1 MGLTRIR
8 AEQISDIDYK
18 QAVRVITLSDVTLSG
33 GAPATVDGVNLST
46 GNRVLVAGQSTGSQ
60 NGLYIVQTVGAGS
73 NGTWIRSSDG
83 NADGEIEAGMIVM
96 VTEGDIY
103 KDTQWK
109 LTTND
114 PIVIGTTP
122 LVFEQNSA
130 YAFGNIYANGTA
142 VLADAVGGTVSFAA
156 GTNIT
161 IVGNNTSKT
170 VTFSA
175 GGGGGGTPGGAD
187 TNVQFNDGGSFGG
200 TAGFTFDK
208 TTNAVSTT
216 GTVSAT
222 GNIQGSNLLTGGLIS
237 ATGNVT
243 SGNLSTTLVT
253 ATTLSATGN
262 VQGGNLRTAGLISA
276 TGSIT
281 TAGDISIT
289 GNIVDG
295 AALTVTTSSNGNI
308 TLNPNGSGVVV
319 FNKDLRNGQANGVG
333 NIGTTGGFFNTVF
346 AKATSAQYADVAEK
360 YVADQSY
367 PAGTVLEIGGSAE
380 VRATTVYATTG
391 IAGVVS
397 SHPAL
402 IMNSGEVSENAV
414 EVALLGRVPCRVTG
428 TIRRGDLLVA
438 SSTSG
443 VATALDPT
451 QYQPGS
457 VIGKALADYNDI
469 TEGMIEV
476 LVGRL

>member
-1 MGLTRIR
+1 M
-8 AEQISDIDYK
+8 
-18 QAVRVITLSDVTLSG
+18 
-33 GAPATVDGVNLST
+33 ST
-46 GNRVLVAGQSTGSQ
+46 QVQYRRGTGSQ
-60 NGLYIVQTVGAGS
+60 NNAFTGALGEITVDTTNWTLRVHDGVTAGGGGNLATVAYVDAEIGGLSADSISNGTSNVKVISSGGNVNITVGGSIVQTVAS
-73 NGTWIRSSDG
+73 
-83 NADGEIEAGMIVM
+83 
-96 VTEGDIY
+96 
-103 KDTQWK
+103 
-109 LTTND
+109 
-114 PIVIGTTP
+114 
-122 LVFEQNSA
+122 
-130 YAFGNIYANGTA
+130 
-142 VLADAVGGTVSFAA
+142 
-156 GTNIT
+156 
-161 IVGNNTSKT
+161 
-170 VTFSA
+170 
-175 GGGGGGTPGGAD
+175 
-187 TNVQFNDGGSFGG
+187 
-200 TAGFTFDK
+200 
-208 TTNAVSTT
+208 T
-216 GTVSAT
+216 GTFITGLVSAT
-222 GNIQGSNLLTGGLIS
+222 GNVQGGNLTTAGLIS

-262 VQGGNLRTAGLISA
+262 VTGGNILTAGLLSA

-308 TLNPNGSGVVV
+308 TFDPNGSGVVV

-360 YVADQSY
+360 YVADQAY
-367 PAGTVLEIGGSAE
+367 TTGTVLEIGGSAE
-380 VRATTVYATTG
+380 VRATTAYATTG

-402 IMNSGEVSENAV
+402 IMNSGESSENAI

-428 TIRRGDLLVA
+428 TIHRGDLLVA
-438 SSTSG
+438 SAIAG

-457 VIGKALADYNDI
+457 VIGKALADYDGT